1 MNQVTKKVRQS
12 DVGES
17 VIVVF
22 NQMMCLFLMIALGY
36 GASKW
41 KIVSSEMSSGL
52 SAMVVKITC
61 PAMVLASVM
70 TAKPEGTMKDIFMV
84 FLLSVAM
91 YIIFPLI
98 GVALNFITRVPQQ
111 DKRLYIFMTTFS
123 NVAFMGFPVVNAI
136 YGETGVFFTAIFNLT
151 FNLFVFTFG
160 VVLMSGK
167 SGKSAVSVKS
177 LLNPGIIAAIV
188 AILLFS
194 FKIPVPDI
202 ISTTCSTVGSM
213 TTPLAMIV
221 IGSSLATV
229 PLREV
234 FSEYRLYPYTI
245 LKQGAAPVLI
255 WLVFRNFITDPMI
268 LAITVI
274 VSAMPVAATTVMFS
288 KQYGQDDVKA
298 AKGVFITTLVSIIT
312 IPAITMLF

>member
-1 MNQVTKKVRQS
+1 M
-12 DVGES
+12 D
-17 VIVVF
+17 IMVVF

-36 GASKW
+36 GVAKW
-41 KIVSSEMSSGL
+41 GVVTPQMSGGL
-52 SAMVVKITC
+52 SSMVVKITC
-61 PAMVLASVM
+61 PMMVLSSVM
-70 TAKPEGTMKDIFMV
+70 TANPKGTMKEIFMV
-84 FLLSVAM
+84 FLLSILL

-98 GVALNFITRVPQQ
+98 GVILNCILRTPAK

-123 NVAFMGFPVVNAI
+123 NVAFMGFPVINAI

-160 VVLMSGK
+160 VALMSGK
-167 SGKSAVSVKS
+167 SGENNISLKS
-177 LLNPGIIAAIV
+177 LLNPGILAAIAAIF
-188 AILLFS
+188 IFS
-194 FKIPVPDI
+194 LKIPISPI
-202 ISTTCSTVGSM
+202 ISTVCSSVGSM

-221 IGSSLATV
+221 IGSSLATI
-229 PLREV
+229 PLKEV

-245 LKQGAAPVLI
+245 LKQGLAPVCI
-255 WLVFRNFITDPMI
+255 WFIFKNFIPNPMI

-288 KQYGQDDVKA
+288 KEYGQDDIKA
-298 AKGVFITTLVSIIT
+298 AKSVFITTLISIVT

>member
-1 MNQVTKKVRQS
+1 MNV
-12 DVGES
+12 S
-17 VIVVF
+17 VMVVF

-36 GASKW
+36 GAAKW
-41 KIVSSEMSSGL
+41 KIVSPTISNGL
-52 SAMVVKITC
+52 SGMVVKITC

-84 FLLSVAM
+84 FLLSVVM
-91 YIIFPLI
+91 YIIFPII
-98 GVALNFITRVPQQ
+98 GIGLNFIMRVPQQ

-160 VVLMSGK
+160 VALMSGK
-167 SGKSAVSVKS
+167 SGKEAVSWKS
-177 LLNPGIIAAIV
+177 LLNPGIVAAVV
-188 AILLFS
+188 AILIFAL
-194 FKIPVPDI
+194 KIPVPSI
-202 ISTTCSTVGSM
+202 ISTTCNTVGSM

-229 PLREV
+229 PIKEV
-234 FSEYRLYPYTI
+234 FNEYRLYPYTI
-245 LKQGAAPVLI
+245 LKQAAAPVLI
-255 WLVFRNFITDPMI
+255 WLAFRNIIADHMI

-274 VSAMPVAATTVMFS
+274 VAAMPVAATTVMFS

>member
-1 MNQVTKKVRQS
+1 MSTM
-12 DVGES
+12 
-17 VIVVF
+17 VVF

-36 GASKW
+36 GAAKW
-41 KIVSSEMSSGL
+41 GIVSPQVSGGL
-52 SAMVVKITC
+52 SSMVVKITC
-61 PAMVLASVM
+61 PMMVLSSVM
-70 TAKPEGTMKDIFMV
+70 TAKPQGTMKEIGVV
-84 FLLSVAM
+84 FLLSLLL

-98 GVALNFITRVPQQ
+98 GVVLNFILRTPEK

-123 NVAFMGFPVVNAI
+123 NVAFMGFPVINAI

-160 VVLMSGK
+160 VELMSGH
-167 SGKSAVSVKS
+167 SGKGSISFKA
-177 LLNPGIIAAIV
+177 LLNPGIIAALV
-188 AILLFS
+188 AILIFVL
-194 FKIPVPDI
+194 KIPIPAV

-221 IGSSLATV
+221 IGSSLASV
-229 PLREV
+229 PLIEV

-245 LKQGAAPVLI
+245 LKQGVAPVLI
-255 WLVFRNFITDPMI
+255 WFVFKNFITDPMI

-288 KQYGQDDVKA
+288 KEYGQDDVKG
-298 AKGVFITTLVSIIT
+298 AKAVFITTLISILT

>member
-1 MNQVTKKVRQS
+1 MS
-12 DVGES
+12 
-17 VIVVF
+17 IMVVF

-36 GASKW
+36 GVAKW
-41 KIVSSEMSSGL
+41 GIVSQQVSGGL
-52 SAMVVKITC
+52 SSMVVKITC
-61 PAMVLASVM
+61 PMMVLSSVM
-70 TAKPEGTMKDIFMV
+70 TAKPQGTMKEIFMV
-84 FLLSVAM
+84 FLLSIGL

-98 GVALNFITRVPQQ
+98 GLVLNLVIRTPEK

-123 NVAFMGFPVVNAI
+123 NVAFMGFPVINAI

-160 VVLMSGK
+160 VALMSGNT
-167 SGKSAVSVKS
+167 GKETISLKS
-177 LLNPGIIAAIV
+177 LLNPGIIAAVV
-188 AILLFS
+188 AIVIFALKL
-194 FKIPVPDI
+194 PVPTI

-229 PLREV
+229 PLKEV

-245 LKQGAAPVLI
+245 LKQGIAPVLI
-255 WLVFRNFITDPMI
+255 WFLFKNFITNPMI

-288 KQYGQDDVKA
+288 KEYGQDDVKA
-298 AKGVFITTLVSIIT
+298 AKGVFITTLISIVT

>member
-1 MNQVTKKVRQS
+1 M
-12 DVGES
+12 
-17 VIVVF
+17 VVF

-36 GASKW
+36 GAAKW
-41 KIVSSEMSSGL
+41 GIVSPQVSGGL
-52 SAMVVKITC
+52 SSMVVKITC
-61 PAMVLASVM
+61 PMMVLSSVM
-70 TAKPEGTMKDIFMV
+70 TAKPQGTMKEIGVV
-84 FLLSVAM
+84 FLLSLLL

-98 GVALNFITRVPQQ
+98 GVVLNFILRTPEK

-123 NVAFMGFPVVNAI
+123 NVAFMGFPVINAI

-160 VVLMSGK
+160 VELMSGH
-167 SGKSAVSVKS
+167 SGKGSISFKA
-177 LLNPGIIAAIV
+177 LLNPGIIAALV
-188 AILLFS
+188 AILIFVL
-194 FKIPVPDI
+194 KIPIPAV

-221 IGSSLATV
+221 IGSSLASV
-229 PLREV
+229 PLIEV

-245 LKQGAAPVLI
+245 LKQGVAPVLI
-255 WLVFRNFITDPMI
+255 WFVFKNFITDPMI

-288 KQYGQDDVKA
+288 KEYGQDDVKG
-298 AKGVFITTLVSIIT
+298 AKAVFITTLISILT